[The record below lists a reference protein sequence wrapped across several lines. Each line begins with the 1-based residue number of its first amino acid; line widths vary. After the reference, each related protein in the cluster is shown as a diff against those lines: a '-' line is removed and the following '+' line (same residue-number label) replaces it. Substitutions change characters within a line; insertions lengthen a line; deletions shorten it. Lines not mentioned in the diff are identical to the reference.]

1 MPDIL
6 YFAWLRDRLG
16 RDREVMSLPPDVAR
30 VSDLVRLLHE
40 RGGEYGEIFGRPEL
54 VRVAVNQSFAT
65 LDARIG
71 PNDEIAFFP
80 PVTGG

>member
-16 RDREVMSLPPDVAR
+16 RERETLTLPSDVTH
-30 VSDLVRLLHE
+30 VQDLVRLLHD
-40 RGGEYGEIFGRPEL
+40 RGGEYGEVFSRPEL

-65 LDARIG
+65 LGDRVG
-71 PNDEIAFFP
+71 PDDEIAFFP